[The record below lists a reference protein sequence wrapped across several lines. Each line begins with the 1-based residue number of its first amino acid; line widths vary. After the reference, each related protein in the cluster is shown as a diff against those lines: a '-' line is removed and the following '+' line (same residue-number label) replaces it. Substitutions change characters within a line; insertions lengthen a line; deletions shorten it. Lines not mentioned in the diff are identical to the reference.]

1 MNPFPPFF
9 SLCYTDRNYYDVFD
23 SWSSIR
29 SIVDHWS
36 PDSPSSPLVRAAGPG
51 HWNDPDMLVTGNPGL
66 SLSEQQAQFC
76 LWAMFASPLLI
87 SADLRTISNESRDI
101 LLNKDVIAVNQD
113 VMGRQGWCAQGC
125 LSNIRIYVRE
135 LLPSNGEP
143 CPRSES
149 DSWAIVLANFNSI
162 FREQLI
168 TFDPKRH
175 LPSSNEYNTST
186 FEVRDLLTQ
195 RDFGHFLTNF
205 TTAVDESSVRMYKIT
220 LKKGTRMETANLA
233 SF

>member
-1 MNPFPPFF
+1 MTGSTIHSPF
-9 SLCYTDRNYYDVFD
+9 SLYLDRNYYDVFD

-36 PDSPSSPLVRAAGPG
+36 RDSPINPLVRAAGPG

-76 LWAMFASPLLI
+76 LWAVFASPLLI
-87 SADLRTISNESRDI
+87 STDLRTISNESRDI
-101 LLNKDVIAVNQD
+101 LLNKEVIAVNQD
-113 VMGRQGWCAQGC
+113 IMGRQGWCAQGC
-125 LSNIRIYVRE
+125 ASNIRVYVRE
-135 LLPSNGEP
+135 LLPTNGQP
-143 CPRSES
+143 CPRGES

-175 LPSSNEYNTST
+175 LPANNKYDI
-186 FEVRDLLTQ
+186 FEVRDLLTHH
-195 RDFGHFLTNF
+195 DFGNF
-205 TTAVDESSVRMYKIT
+205 FANFAAAVDESSVHMYKVT
-220 LKKGTRMETANLA
+220 LKKKPGIETANLA

>member
-1 MNPFPPFF
+1 
-9 SLCYTDRNYYDVFD
+9 VFD
-23 SWSSIR
+23 SWTSIR

-36 PDSPSSPLVRAAGPG
+36 RDSPSSPLVRAAGPG

-66 SLSEQQAQFC
+66 SISEQQAQFC
-76 LWAMFASPLLI
+76 LWAIFASPLLI
-87 SADLRTISNESRDI
+87 SADLRTIPNESRDI

-113 VMGRQGWCAQGC
+113 IMGRQGWCAQGC
-125 LSNIRIYVRE
+125 ASNIRVYVRE
-135 LLPSNGEP
+135 LLPTNGQP
-143 CPRSES
+143 CPRGES

-175 LPSSNEYNTST
+175 LPTSNEKYNI
-186 FEVRDLLTQ
+186 FAVRDLLTQ
-195 RDFGHFLTNF
+195 RDFSNFFVNF
-205 TTAVDESSVRMYKIT
+205 TAAVDESSVRMYKIT
-220 LKKGTRMETANLA
+220 LKKITSIETSNLA